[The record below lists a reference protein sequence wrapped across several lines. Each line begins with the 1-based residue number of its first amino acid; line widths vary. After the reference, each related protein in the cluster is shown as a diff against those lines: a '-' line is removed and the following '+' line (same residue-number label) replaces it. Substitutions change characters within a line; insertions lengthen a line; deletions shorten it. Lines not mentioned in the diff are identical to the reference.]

1 MAIKDNQERVIIR
14 RKCTIQLILSGLKEE
29 ETEYTSYHI
38 EDTIK
43 ALISLILSVIIYTYL
58 FRVFVGILPQ
68 CKGLFHQLQGEN
80 ACSSSSSIDQ
90 WYRYINEVVA

>member
-14 RKCTIQLILSGLKEE
+14 RKCTTQSGLKEE
-29 ETEYTSYHI
+29 ERECTSYHI

-43 ALISLILSVIIYTYL
+43 ASTSLILRIIVYIYS
-58 FRVFVGILPQ
+58 FHAFVGILPQ

-80 ACSSSSSIDQ
+80 ACSSSSNIDR